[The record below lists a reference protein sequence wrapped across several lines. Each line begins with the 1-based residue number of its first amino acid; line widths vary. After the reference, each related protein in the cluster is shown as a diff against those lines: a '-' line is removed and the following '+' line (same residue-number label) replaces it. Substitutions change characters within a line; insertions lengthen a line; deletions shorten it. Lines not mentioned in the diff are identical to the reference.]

1 MKIKTVV
8 LTILLLSVFSTTF
21 SQNNKKEIELQF
33 TEYLNSIVNRE
44 FEKSMNYITDDFFK
58 IIPKAQ
64 MISLMEK
71 VFNNPDMEF
80 EIKSPK
86 IIRIEDSELIEQK
99 YYSLL
104 TYSNLLNMKFLG
116 EKEETAAEH
125 KSRINLTELSLDNT
139 FGADNVKY
147 NEKTDFFEVY
157 SEKQVYAISENGETG
172 WKFVVLEK
180 NQKPILEKILPKQLT
195 EKI

>member
-1 MKIKTVV
+1 
-8 LTILLLSVFSTTF
+8 
-21 SQNNKKEIELQF
+21 
-33 TEYLNSIVNRE
+33 
-44 FEKSMNYITDDFFK
+44 
-58 IIPKAQ
+58 
-64 MISLMEK
+64 
-71 VFNNPDMEF
+71 
-80 EIKSPK
+80 
-86 IIRIEDSELIEQK
+86 
-99 YYSLL
+99 
-104 TYSNLLNMKFLG
+104 MKFRG
-116 EKEETAAEH
+116 EKGETAVEH

-195 EKI
+195 EKIKKQLRTNAIPFKVLRFG